1 MAVGPWSTWR
11 PARATFIFTDEPG
24 EPVSCS
30 SSAIEGFEA
39 WVGFSNEHPAHNS
52 SEAETDGSTGL
63 RLEMPFRLVRLL
75 LKGPMAQGYRTNLW
89 TTPRIAEMVEREFG
103 VRYHPDHIGRL
114 MHSQGWTP
122 QKPERRALERNE
134 EEIERWKQEEWPRI
148 KKRCKAGCPYRLC
161 RRIGL
166 PADSQCGQD
175 LGSARTDSHPSSPPG
190 TARQNLR
197 HFWKMNIK
205 LDPA

>member
-1 MAVGPWSTWR
+1 MNRESPSLAQARLLRDLKLGWGSPMSIQPIIPARQKRTAR
-11 PARATFIFTDEPG
+11 PASGWRCRFGLSAFCSRDRWHRATEPIF
-24 EPVSCS
+24 
-30 SSAIEGFEA
+30 
-39 WVGFSNEHPAHNS
+39 
-52 SEAETDGSTGL
+52 GL
-63 RLEMPFRLVRLL
+63 RRALPRWSNVSLVCAITR
-75 LKGPMAQGYRTNLW
+75 
-89 TTPRIAEMVEREFG
+89 
-103 VRYHPDHIGRL
+103 DHIGRL

-197 HFWKMNIK
+197 HFWNFRKPQPTS
-205 LDPA
+205 LLFALL